1 MTTKEQIAAD
11 YADYTPPNLI
21 RVMVTSKAQM
31 SYHIMGDNC
40 STDYLM
46 ELLDEYEVLKD
57 LAGRTE
63 LGRRLLNALDM
74 I

>member
-11 YADYTPPNLI
+11 YADYTPPNLV
-21 RVMVTSKAQM
+21 RVMVTSKAQI
-31 SYHIMGDNC
+31 SYHVMGDNC
-40 STDYLM
+40 PIDYLTD
-46 ELLDEYEVLKD
+46 LLDEYEVLKD

-63 LGRRLLNALDM
+63 LGRRLLNVM